1 MSRNTNNNS
10 DQVDADLY
18 DEQYEELLYELLL
31 YKKKDIIAIQEKLGM
46 AMGSQKRPP
55 PSINGNTNQTA
66 LNQNK
71 KGKTLEDLFRL
82 LFDLVEELR
91 LIQEEVEIGRNPIL
105 IILHRCREELM
116 DMSSGELSLGETYH
130 LLLYLED
137 DINLVQDHLGIV
149 GYNNREI
156 SGLEADKN
164 ARAYLQKF
172 RRSLRRCC
180 CQRATN
186 TKIHQ

>member
-1 MSRNTNNNS
+1 MTRNTNNNS
-10 DQVDADLY
+10 DQVD
-18 DEQYEELLYELLL
+18 DELYEELLYELLL

-46 AMGSQKRPP
+46 AMVPLGP
-55 PSINGNTNQTA
+55 PSINVNTNQTA

-71 KGKTLEDLFRL
+71 KGKTLEDSFRL
-82 LFDLVEELR
+82 LFDLVEELK

-172 RRSLRRCC
+172 RRSLRKCC

-186 TKIHQ
+186 TEVHQ